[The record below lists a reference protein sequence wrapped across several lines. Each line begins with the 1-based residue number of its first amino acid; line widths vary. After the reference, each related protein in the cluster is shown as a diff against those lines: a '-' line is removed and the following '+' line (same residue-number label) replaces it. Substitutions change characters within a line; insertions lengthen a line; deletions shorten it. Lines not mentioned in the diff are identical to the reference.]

1 MTNKFLLTILV
12 TPFIINGC
20 TSFNHDNLTQS
31 QALSTSNLDYLS
43 TITTSNQANDSR
55 NSRKIYLD
63 IVRKTISNNWQ
74 VPANT
79 EGQRAIVSSS
89 VSENGVINNIA
100 VSSENEN
107 LRQSL
112 LRAIQQS
119 NPLPIPPSN
128 DYESLKKLQIN
139 FVAR

>member
-1 MTNKFLLTILV
+1 MKKMTNKFLLTILV

-31 QALSTSNLDYLS
+31 QALSTSNLDTLS
-43 TITTSNQANDSR
+43 TIPTSNQANDSR
-55 NSRKIYLD
+55 NSRKIYFD

-79 EGQRAIVSSS
+79 EGQRAIVSFS

-119 NPLPIPPSN
+119 NHLPIPPSN
-128 DYESLKKLQIN
+128 D
-139 FVAR
+139 